1 MIMRKSSAVMLPKFS
16 EVITLEKDKFA
27 SVEDMCR
34 CVANYE
40 GSSSSLSKRAR
51 YGKRLKFAWLIDE
64 NFPLCKFIDTLGKS
78 DYDNL
83 NLNLYNFYI
92 ANNIQFPPCTVSL
105 INRGRTELDDIRD
118 MSELLSGILCDTNK
132 RHRRVVFLTQNTTSG
147 QEYIEIL
154 RVKILQQ
161 FAYLRISLPVV
172 IAGNLDTKRNTR
184 LRLSIFGTKKAGKST
199 LLNAL
204 LGNEYSPSSSE
215 IPTPCIITY
224 SEDNIANRDIFIEH
238 DGIIK
243 YFSKPEDT
251 KIFLSQKFCELAK
264 SSAALNEIN
273 ITLPIFPEVL
283 RSFIIIDT
291 PGPNFAGAKVHH
303 DITHSEIDRSDTYI
317 FVMNYSAYLTDDEIK
332 LFDAVYKQR
341 KRTVIIALNKI
352 DEMYSSE
359 VVNSYERA
367 ADYVKSRLNALSY
380 YDFIIVPVS
389 ALISIEAQKISIMIK
404 QISQRHKKVSLI
416 RLIDHLKQKYRGTD
430 TITMLS
436 FVKNILQTKKDF
448 HGLEIKTPIS
458 LEETGRIKYL
468 QKRHSKFIC
477 NNY

>member
-1 MIMRKSSAVMLPKFS
+1 MLKSSALVMPKFS
-16 EVITLEKDKFA
+16 EIITLEKDKFS
-27 SVEDMCR
+27 SVEAMCD
-34 CVANYE
+34 CICKYE
-40 GSSSSLSKRAR
+40 EAGSPLTKRKR
-51 YGKRLKFAWLIDE
+51 YCKRLKFAWLIDE
-64 NFPLCKFIDTLGKS
+64 DFPLHEFIDTLGKS

-83 NLNLYNFYI
+83 NLYNFYA
-92 ANNIQFPPCTVSL
+92 ANNIKFMPDTVSL
-105 INRGRTELDDIRD
+105 INRGNIELEDIREI
-118 MSELLSGILCDTNK
+118 SELLSGILCDTNK
-132 RHRRVVFLTQNTTSG
+132 KHRRIVRLTQYADSRK
-147 QEYIEIL
+147 EYIENL

-161 FAYLRISLPVV
+161 FVYLRISLPVV
-172 IAGNLDTKRNTR
+172 IARDHDTKQNTR

-204 LGNEYSPSSSE
+204 LGDEYSPSSSE
-215 IPTPCIITY
+215 VPTPCIITY
-224 SEDNIANRDIFIEH
+224 SEDKIANRDIFIEH

-243 YFSKPEDT
+243 YFSTPEDE
-251 KIFLSQKFCELAK
+251 KNFLSQKFSKFAK
-264 SSAALNEIN
+264 SSATLNEIN
-273 ITLPIFPEVL
+273 ITLPVFPEVL

-291 PGPNFAGAKVHH
+291 PGPNFAGAKVHY
-303 DITHSEIDRSDTYI
+303 DITHSEIDRSDTYL

-359 VVNSYERA
+359 VVYSYERA
-367 ADYVKSRLNALSY
+367 ADYVKSRLNALGY

-389 ALISIEAQKISIMIK
+389 ALISIEAQKISIMIR
-404 QISQRHKKVSLI
+404 QIAQRHKKVSLI
-416 RLIDHLKQKYRGTD
+416 RLIDHLKQKYKGTD

-448 HGLEIKTPIS
+448 HGLEIKTLMS

-468 QKRHSKFIC
+468 QSVIA
-477 NNY
+477 NLSVTTIN